1 MLNENLMDSKDIIIA
16 KLKLA
21 IKEFQEYDIERKKYY
36 SNALVELGKL
46 KDEIEEYRLSWQLE
60 EMAIYPLA
68 DFILKDDGA
77 WEDFVDF
84 FTSEKETASGT
95 PYIDCYDIRELFE
108 NGDV

>member
-46 KDEIEEYRLSWQLE
+46 KDEIEELRGINKYSKSYIAMKDENRRLKASLVGPTVYIVQFAMKLMWHGLE
-60 EMAIYPLA
+60 
-68 DFILKDDGA
+68 K
-77 WEDFVDF
+77 VR
-84 FTSEKETASGT
+84 
-95 PYIDCYDIRELFE
+95 YIPT
-108 NGDV
+108 

>member
-46 KDEIEEYRLSWQLE
+46 KDEELRGINKYSKSYIAMKDENRRLKAS
-60 EMAIYPLA
+60 LA
-68 DFILKDDGA
+68 RKGI
-77 WEDFVDF
+77 
-84 FTSEKETASGT
+84 
-95 PYIDCYDIRELFE
+95 
-108 NGDV
+108 NGFL

>member
-46 KDEIEEYRLSWQLE
+46 KDEMEESDWDELWSRVDESTYYSFSIEECEDDE
-60 EMAIYPLA
+60 EWNEYSGEIY
-68 DFILKDDGA
+68 G
-77 WEDFVDF
+77 EDKVLQQR
-84 FTSEKETASGT
+84 G
-95 PYIDCYDIRELFE
+95 FE
-108 NGDV
+108 G

>member
-46 KDEIEEYRLSWQLE
+46 RMKLKSLE
-60 EMAIYPLA
+60 E
-68 DFILKDDGA
+68 
-77 WEDFVDF
+77 
-84 FTSEKETASGT
+84 
-95 PYIDCYDIRELFE
+95 
-108 NGDV
+108 